1 MTRFLPVPQL
11 AAQLRPRIH
20 TVLAQPGLL
29 VAACTEEHLRL
40 LAGAETYVHG
50 LTRGPFIVFRGP

>member
-1 MTRFLPVPQL
+1 M
-11 AAQLRPRIH
+11 RPRIH